1 MRSRDRKCHYELVGA
16 DFRQVQARGKICLTR
31 RVLDLIGIRLPEFL
45 LAEIERWSK
54 RNDAASRSE
63 AIRRLIEI
71 GLQFDGQKR
80 SFDVS
85 RGGRAEELA
94 GLRSTR

>member
-1 MRSRDRKCHYELVGA
+1 M
-16 DFRQVQARGKICLTR
+16 
-31 RVLDLIGIRLPEFL
+31 
-45 LAEIERWSK
+45 AEIARWSK

-63 AIRRLIEI
+63 AIRCLIEI

-94 GLRSTR
+94 GAQIDKIGDASAIG

>member
-1 MRSRDRKCHYELVGA
+1 M
-16 DFRQVQARGKICLTR
+16 
-31 RVLDLIGIRLPEFL
+31 
-45 LAEIERWSK
+45 AEIARWAK

-94 GLRSTR
+94 GAQIDKIGDASAICEERTKRTRRLTRGLSEFREGCVDSQGSAGSNDDAS